1 MSEIYKSY
9 YAIIPANVRYDK
21 ELKDKAK
28 LLYGEITAL
37 CNEKG
42 YCWATNNYFAN
53 LYGVT
58 KETISRLIS
67 NLANKD
73 YVRVEIICEGK
84 QIIER
89 RIYITPEVI
98 AQKSIPIDEK
108 INTPPIDNSVNTPHD
123 KIVNTPI
130 DENVKDNN
138 TNINNTLFNNLSINQ
153 EEACP
158 QNELSITS
166 DDEIDRLIKKNIGY
180 NELKNTYSEIED
192 IYNLMLDVFVSSK
205 KNMTINKDQIPI
217 GNIRERFLSLNS
229 MHIEYV
235 LECVT
240 KQPDIKNIRSYLL
253 TALYN
258 APTTINSFYSNK
270 VKNLLD
276 NP

>member
-73 YVRVEIICEGK
+73 YVRVEIIYEGK

-130 DENVKDNN
+130 GENVKDNN
-138 TNINNTLFNNLSINQ
+138 TDINNTLFNNLSINQ
-153 EEACP
+153 DEACP
-158 QNELSITS
+158 QNELSITN
-166 DDEIDRLIKKNIGY
+166 DDEIDRLIKRNIGY
-180 NELKNTYSEIED
+180 RELKNTYAEIED
-192 IYNLMLDVFVSSK
+192 IYKLILDTFTSNK
-205 KNMTINKDQIPI
+205 KTIKINKEQIPI
-217 GNIRERFLSLNS
+217 EKIRSRVLSLNS
-229 MHIEYV
+229 LHIEYV
-235 LECVT
+235 LECVAN
-240 KQPDIKNIRSYLL
+240 QSDIKNMRSYLL

>member
-73 YVRVEIICEGK
+73 YVRVEIIYEGK

-108 INTPPIDNSVNTPHD
+108 INTPLLIIRSIPLMT
-123 KIVNTPI
+123 K
-130 DENVKDNN
+130 
-138 TNINNTLFNNLSINQ
+138 LSIPLLTKTSRIIIQ
-153 EEACP
+153 ILIIHYLIIY
-158 QNELSITS
+158 LSIKTKL
-166 DDEIDRLIKKNIGY
+166 IHKTNCLLQTMMRLI
-180 NELKNTYSEIED
+180 D
-192 IYNLMLDVFVSSK
+192 
-205 KNMTINKDQIPI
+205 
-217 GNIRERFLSLNS
+217 
-229 MHIEYV
+229 
-235 LECVT
+235 
-240 KQPDIKNIRSYLL
+240 
-253 TALYN
+253 
-258 APTTINSFYSNK
+258 
-270 VKNLLD
+270 
-276 NP
+276 